1 MNLKSF
7 AETGE
12 KYAFD
17 AIAED
22 TMLTLEIQE
31 ALAAID
37 LLKPSFEDSSND
49 QELNVLTEE
58 ALLAFQANALP
69 ETSPERQYSYFGE
82 ETAKALIDAQPAS
95 RGTVILSSSTSNG
108 KSQTGDMASRIYNY
122 MVKKGYVVS
131 TGRKEYDIVYIEG
144 MNPDFTL
151 NNDAPNEFN
160 DLRLVLELQE
170 GKPAI
175 VGKWEGTTEPGRYY
189 TIQKVQ
195 NPNGAARITFGQQRC
210 WKVDIHRKGKPSA
223 HEALVQHGNITV
235 HRDRNK
241 DFKRTNDKIYTGNGF
256 GINQHSGFNYP
267 KNDIKMASAGCLVGR
282 TTAGHQQ
289 FMEFVKQDK
298 RYKANKNYIFYTT
311 VIAGDELMKPEHD
324 VVGA

>member
-144 MNPDFTL
+144 INPDFTL

-175 VGKWEGTTEPGRYY
+175 VGKWEGTTEPGRVF
-189 TIQKVQ
+189 TA
-195 NPNGAARITFGQQRC
+195 NPYLPKKGAARIAFNQYRA
-210 WKVDIHRKGKPSA
+210 WKVDKHGKGKSA
-223 HEALVQHGNITV
+223 HLALVQTGGTVTV
-235 HRDRNK
+235 HRDFNK
-241 DFKRTNDKIYTGNGF
+241 DFKRMKDNLDTGFF
-256 GINQHSGFNYP
+256 GINQHWGYNFP
-267 KNDIKMASAGCLVGR
+267 KNDIKTASAGCLVGR

-298 RYKANKNYIFYTT
+298 RYKANKNYVFYTT

-324 VVGA
+324 VVGV